1 MQIQN
6 LILLVTVNLWLW
18 AYVTICRIM
27 IRPFGGVH
35 PQIHESAFVEE
46 SAQVIGD
53 VRIGEESSIWFNSV
67 VRGDIYYIRLGNRTN
82 IQDNSV
88 IHVKDGSHATIIE
101 DEVTVGHNVTL
112 HGCYVERGSLIG
124 IGSIILDD
132 ARIGSHSIVAAGALV
147 SPGTVVPP
155 RSLVMG
161 LPAKVKRTLTDEEVA
176 GLDVFW
182 KNYVR
187 YTRVYKE
194 EMTR

>member
-1 MQIQN
+1 
-6 LILLVTVNLWLW
+6 
-18 AYVTICRIM
+18 M
-27 IRPFGGVH
+27 IRSFGGVH

-53 VRIGEESSIWFNSV
+53 VHIGEESSIWFNSV
-67 VRGDIYYIRLGNRTN
+67 IRGDIYYIRLGNRTN

-88 IHVKDGSHATIIE
+88 IHVRDGSHATIIE

-132 ARIGSHSIVAAGALV
+132 VRIGSHSIVAAGALV

-161 LPAKVKRTLTDEEVA
+161 FPAKVKRTLTDEEVA

-187 YTRVYKE
+187 YTLMYKE
-194 EMTR
+194 EMMRNVR